1 MKLFVLAVSL
11 VSLSGIAFCQGNAHA
26 GTGQRA
32 KPGKISPPTVT
43 AAQTA
48 TLSNL
53 KQTGIA
59 TMILMSDYDDMI
71 PYVQSTSQLYKFL
84 MPYSKNEKVFKTI
97 NPPGGQFQF
106 NMCLAGSLLN
116 TLEQASQTPL
126 FYETKVWPDGKRG
139 VVFTDTHAKFVTKE
153 EWDRLQPLLKLK
165 LKKHGK
171 PIKVGDPLPSP
182 PVDPTPPKKKKGGRG

>member
-1 MKLFVLAVSL
+1 MVL
-11 VSLSGIAFCQGNAHA
+11 LSGMAFCQGNAHA
-26 GTGQRA
+26 GSGQRT
-32 KPGKISPPTVT
+32 KPVKIQRPSGS
-43 AAQTA
+43 AAQAA

-59 TMILMSDYDDMI
+59 IMILMSDYDDMI
-71 PYVQSTSQLYKFL
+71 PYVQSTPQLFKFL
-84 MPYSKNEKVFKTI
+84 MPYTKNEKVFKTI

-106 NMCLAGSLLN
+106 NMCLAGSMLT

-153 EWDRLQPLLKLK
+153 EWDKLQPLLKLK

-182 PVDPTPPKKKKGGRG
+182 PVDPTPPNKKKGGRG